1 MSLLDSLLG
10 TAMKSNLR
18 KGQLNRHTRYQPA
31 TTTRNTVTQW
41 SRLCVENEIQPPCS
55 CTGPLHSS
63 SCPPTMPPEPS
74 PYEAAAFSTISA
86 SSPFWYISIS
96 RSQPPT
102 NSPSM

>member
-1 MSLLDSLLG
+1 MSLLTHAPGAINSS
-10 TAMKSNLR
+10 A
-18 KGQLNRHTRYQPA
+18 
-31 TTTRNTVTQW
+31 
-41 SRLCVENEIQPPCS
+41 EIRPPS
-55 CTGPLHSS
+55 CNPMHYAPLHMSS
-63 SCPPTMPPEPS
+63 ACPPTMPPEPS